1 MEASELMSACGGL
14 KEELNEDGETIFMPV
29 DINAFEQKVENLV
42 VLARA
47 TPKDKLLLTAGLK
60 ALGRLTAVIGDGNND
75 I

>member
-47 TPKDKLLLTAGLK
+47 TP
-60 ALGRLTAVIGDGNND
+60 
-75 I
+75 